1 MNRVLSFRDISL
13 VIDKDNVKI
22 ANEKFR
28 FVIDNS
34 FLDIKARECN
44 VLPSGSRSIIL
55 DIDISYGM
63 IEFLVD
69 DISKSDLYYLNSD
82 MQTIDKDDIANKLLS
97 SDRFQEVL
105 YNNIIK
111 K

>member
-1 MNRVLSFRDISL
+1 MNRVLNFRDIFVVVDEGNL
-13 VIDKDNVKI
+13 EI

-28 FVIDNS
+28 LNIGNS
-34 FLDIKARECN
+34 FLDVKARECSIA
-44 VLPSGSRSIIL
+44 PSGDRRVML

-63 IEFLVD
+63 IEFLAD

-97 SDRFQEVL
+97 SDRFQEIL